1 MKNKTLVIGASEN
14 PERYSYKAVLALRQY
29 DHPVAAIGNRAGKI
43 IDVDISTERLP
54 YDDIDTITLYIN
66 PQIQKDF
73 YNYILSLKPRR
84 ILFNPGTENEE
95 LMDLAEDAGIQ
106 PITGCT
112 LVMLH
117 TGQY

>member
-14 PERYSYKAVLALRQY
+14 PERYGYKAVVTLRQY
-29 DHPVAAIGNRAGKI
+29 DYPVVAIGNRAGKI
-43 IDVDISTERLP
+43 KDVEISGARLP
-54 YDDIDTITLYIN
+54 YEDIDIITLYIN
-66 PQIQKDF
+66 PTIQKD
-73 YNYILSLKPRR
+73 YYDYMLSLHPRR

-95 LMDLAEDAGIQ
+95 FMEMAQNAGIQ